1 VSGRGLEPLPSM
13 RGLAPQASAS
23 AIPPP
28 GQVELTKDER
38 ATIYHELQ
46 GSSQPA
52 YLVNERFGS
61 NFGACMRK

>member
-1 VSGRGLEPLPSM
+1 
-13 RGLAPQASAS
+13 
-23 AIPPP
+23 
-28 GQVELTKDER
+28 VELTKDER